1 VGEMLARLHR
11 AGTDFGLQQPH
22 LRGLDWWLQTVPAVL
37 PHLDAPRAELLR
49 SELQFQCGVAES
61 AAARVLPRGLIHAD
75 LFRDNVVFEARDGI
89 DTLSGLFDFF
99 FAGIDCLAFDIAVC
113 LNDWCIDA
121 ASGRLVEERAAVF
134 CAAYEG
140 VRKLQPAELR
150 LMPAMRR
157 AAAFRF
163 WLSRLWDWYL
173 PRDAAL
179 LQAKDPDHF
188 EHVLRR
194 CIELP
199 WHPPH

>member
-1 VGEMLARLHR
+1 
-11 AGTDFGLQQPH
+11 
-22 LRGLDWWLQTVPAVL
+22 
-37 PHLDAPRAELLR
+37 
-49 SELQFQCGVAES
+49 
-61 AAARVLPRGLIHAD
+61 
-75 LFRDNVVFEARDGI
+75 
-89 DTLSGLFDFF
+89 LSGLFDFF